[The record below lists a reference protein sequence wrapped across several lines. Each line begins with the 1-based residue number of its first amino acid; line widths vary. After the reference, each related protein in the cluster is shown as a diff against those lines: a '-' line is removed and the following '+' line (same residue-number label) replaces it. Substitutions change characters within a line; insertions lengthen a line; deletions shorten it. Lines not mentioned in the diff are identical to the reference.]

1 MRVGAV
7 TLADRQGEFARMKD
21 LRLVWHPLA
30 LLSATIEVETLEA
43 AKLSRAG
50 RRTLRPASAATRTSI
65 SGAGLP
71 MRVALDRLAI
81 GEIDIAEAVAGQ
93 AATLGFSASARIME
107 PARGLSFG
115 FALDRRDAEGSVKGT
130 LGYVPET
137 QTLHID
143 VQAREPEGGLMA
155 RLAKMDGFPAIKA
168 EIKGQG
174 PLETWNGTINLTAG
188 ATAAIS
194 GAVSIRR
201 EGKGHRVTLGISADV
216 EHLLPANLAPLFEG
230 VSKIAATALVDAPM
244 RVQIETLT
252 ARTAGFGASLT
263 GTVDGAA
270 GAAKLALHLT
280 GRGSPRLPPPPPPP
294 PREKMRLSS
303 PL

>member
-1 MRVGAV
+1 
-7 TLADRQGEFARMKD
+7 
-21 LRLVWHPLA
+21 
-30 LLSATIEVETLEA
+30 
-43 AKLSRAG
+43 
-50 RRTLRPASAATRTSI
+50 
-65 SGAGLP
+65 
-71 MRVALDRLAI
+71 
-81 GEIDIAEAVAGQ
+81 
-93 AATLGFSASARIME
+93 
-107 PARGLSFG
+107 FG
-115 FALDRRDAEGSVKGT
+115 FAMDRRDAEGSVKGT

-194 GAVSIRR
+194 GAGSNRPQ
-201 EGKGHRVTLGISADV
+201 GKGHRVTLGISADV

-252 ARTAGFGASLT
+252 ARTAGFGASVT

-270 GAAKLALHLT
+270 GTANLAFDVT
-280 GRGSPRLPPPPPPP
+280 GREAARLPTPPPHP
-294 PREKMRLSS
+294 PRESL
-303 PL
+303 PLDRTLRGAFFRPGLPLNLAAPGLCAGGYGARRRRVRA